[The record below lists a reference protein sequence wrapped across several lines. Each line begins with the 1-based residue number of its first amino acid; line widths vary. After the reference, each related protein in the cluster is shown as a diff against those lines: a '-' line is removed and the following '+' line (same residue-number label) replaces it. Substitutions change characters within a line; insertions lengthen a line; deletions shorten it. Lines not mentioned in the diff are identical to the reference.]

1 MKCGKC
7 GAEIAEKALICYRC
21 GTATTER
28 RFEPPSVSPRSS
40 SANLIVSVLAIILL
54 AGVALYTNYRPA
66 TQTPAFFGEAA
77 VGAAVLLV
85 IVRAVLRRRR

>member
-1 MKCGKC
+1 MKCRKC

-28 RFEPPSVSPRSS
+28 RFEPASVPPRASS
-40 SANLIVSVLAIILL
+40 SNLIVSVLAIVLL
-54 AGVALYTNYRPA
+54 VGVALYTNYTPA
-66 TQTPAFFGEAA
+66 AQTPRFFSEAA

-85 IVRAVLRRRR
+85 VVRAVLRRRR